1 MIRRRPPGGMDA
13 IPLFSFS
20 GAERPPPFFDI
31 LYKYPV
37 MILIVFGLVLAIISV
52 LMLIQAKK
60 EENEAGEYSIVFEN
74 EEELEKCLRLLNAN
88 RITKIK

>member
-1 MIRRRPPGGMDA
+1 MDLNTELE
-13 IPLFSFS
+13 I
-20 GAERPPPFFDI
+20 I
-31 LYKYPV
+31 LAMV
-37 MILIVFGLVLAIISV
+37 LVVLGLVLAIIGV

-74 EEELEKCLRLLNAN
+74 EEELEKCLQLLNDN

>member
-1 MIRRRPPGGMDA
+1 MDLN
-13 IPLFSFS
+13 IEL
-20 GAERPPPFFDI
+20 EII
-31 LYKYPV
+31 LA
-37 MILIVFGLVLAIISV
+37 MILVVFGLVLAIISV

-88 RITKIK
+88 RTTKIK

>member
-1 MIRRRPPGGMDA
+1 MDLN
-13 IPLFSFS
+13 IEL
-20 GAERPPPFFDI
+20 ELI
-31 LYKYPV
+31 LV

-88 RITKIK
+88 KITKIK